1 MATDPFSVSDSREGV
16 ARDRVETKKTRVE
29 RPMLETDEAEE
40 GLALQNLACARHN
53 IILQR
58 SPAEMIKEWT

>member
-40 GLALQNLACARHN
+40 RVLCTTKLGLC
-53 IILQR
+53 
-58 SPAEMIKEWT
+58 KT